1 MPNPIVPKK
10 SSTAGAVPTSGQLLT
25 GEIAANTAD
34 GKLFIKKADG
44 TVVQV
49 SGAASDP
56 AIYARRF
63 AWASPYSYSGRAA
76 TGSATSAAVWTIKR
90 SQISTN
96 GAITATLTATNVA
109 WDNYA
114 TTTYS

>member
-1 MPNPIVPKK
+1 MANPIVPKK

-56 AIYARRF
+56 AVSARRF

-90 SQISTN
+90 SQISAG
-96 GAITATLTATNVA
+96 GAIASTLTATNCA
-109 WDNYA
+109 WDNFDA
-114 TTTYS
+114 ATYS